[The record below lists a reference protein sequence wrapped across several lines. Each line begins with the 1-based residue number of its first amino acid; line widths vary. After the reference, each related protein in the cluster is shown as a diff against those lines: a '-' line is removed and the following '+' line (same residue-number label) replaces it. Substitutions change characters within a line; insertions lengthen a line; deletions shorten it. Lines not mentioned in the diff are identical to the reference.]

1 MSLDELGPAFAVGVG
16 ELDEADA
23 DMCQTRAR
31 REEERREGERAN
43 RTEIRKERSRKR
55 SAPAARAR
63 TTEIRTNRSADAE
76 DADVQESGTRLLR
89 RPERKEEGTERK
101 DAF

>member
-1 MSLDELGPAFAVGVG
+1 MRLELVN
-16 ELDEADA
+16 L
-23 DMCQTRAR
+23 MR
-31 REEERREGERAN
+31 RTPTCAKRVRGGRRRGREDKAK
-43 RTEIRKERSRKR
+43 RTEMRKERSRKR